1 MLEMF
6 YQHGNFIA
14 LSIIITTE
22 RTNCMSIDDN
32 NNESENQNQ
41 TEQPE
46 QPASQSNE
54 TLETAQ
60 KTASNLVATLLELKE
75 SNPKVF
81 FGGIGAVVL
90 VLLIMIMS
98 GGSDPKL
105 PMHQSK
111 AIVPGQ
117 NYVLKSANAYDPG
130 ATIRL
135 VAVPGSMAAYDD
147 TEEADREGACK
158 HMPQGTPVKAIQS
171 QDAYGKKDVFV
182 EVEMTT
188 GECEGKRGWA
198 LAIDLQ

>member
-1 MLEMF
+1 
-6 YQHGNFIA
+6 
-14 LSIIITTE
+14 
-22 RTNCMSIDDN
+22 MSIDDN
-32 NNESENQNQ
+32 TKETENQNPS
-41 TEQPE
+41 E
-46 QPASQSNE
+46 
-54 TLETAQ
+54 
-60 KTASNLVATLLELKE
+60 ASNQAPAPQVSTPSALKQGGNFVAKLLELKD

-81 FGGIGAVVL
+81 FGGVGAVVIL
-90 VLLIMIMS
+90 LLLIVMS
-98 GGSDPKL
+98 GGSDPQL
-105 PMHQSK
+105 PVHQAK

-117 NYVLKSANAYDPG
+117 NYVLKSANAYDPS

-158 HMPQGTPVKAIQS
+158 HMPQGTPVKAVQS

-188 GECEGKRGWA
+188 GECAGKRGWA

>member
-1 MLEMF
+1 
-6 YQHGNFIA
+6 
-14 LSIIITTE
+14 
-22 RTNCMSIDDN
+22 MSIDDN
-32 NNESENQNQ
+32 TNESENLN
-41 TEQPE
+41 QPE
-46 QPASQSNE
+46 ETKQPASSESASHQTESQGS
-54 TLETAQ
+54 AQ
-60 KTASNLVATLLELKE
+60 NAAGNLVAKLLELKE

-81 FGGIGAVVL
+81 FGGIGAVAVVFLIL
-90 VLLIMIMS
+90 VMS

-105 PMHQSK
+105 PVHQSK
-111 AIVPGQ
+111 AIAPGQ
-117 NYVLKSANAYDPG
+117 SYVLKSANAYDPA

-158 HMPQGTPVKAIQS
+158 HLPQGTPVKAIQS

-182 EVEMTT
+182 EVEMTS

>member
-1 MLEMF
+1 
-6 YQHGNFIA
+6 
-14 LSIIITTE
+14 
-22 RTNCMSIDDN
+22 MSIDDN
-32 NNESENQNQ
+32 TNESENQP
-41 TEQPE
+41 EQPE
-46 QPASQSNE
+46 QPAAQHNE

-60 KTASNLVATLLELKE
+60 KTASNVLSTLLELKE

-81 FGGIGAVVL
+81 FGGIGAIVLIVL
-90 VLLIMIMS
+90 VMVMS

-105 PMHQSK
+105 PVHQSK
-111 AIVPGQ
+111 AIAPGQ
-117 NYVLKSANAYDPG
+117 NYVLKSANAYDPT

-182 EVEMTT
+182 EVEMTA
-188 GECEGKRGWA
+188 GECAGKRGWA